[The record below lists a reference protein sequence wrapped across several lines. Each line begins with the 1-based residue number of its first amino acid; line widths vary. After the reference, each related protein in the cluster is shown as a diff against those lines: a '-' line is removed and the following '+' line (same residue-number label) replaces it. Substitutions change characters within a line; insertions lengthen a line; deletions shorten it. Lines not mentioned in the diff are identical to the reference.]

1 MRTSIAYGL
10 IIQSELQLLENITTD
25 KQADVVVS
33 FGDLANY
40 NRTETNRG
48 SCILGELPGAGN
60 FLIRNGNE
68 IIVDPVSSADE
79 SLLRSCILG
88 SAMAVILRQRGLFV
102 LHASCIATNDG
113 AVAFMGNSG
122 WGKSTLA
129 SAFHAKGYSILTD
142 DVMAME
148 MTAENCMVAPSFPSV
163 KILPDSAASIGYAFE
178 GLPLVH
184 SQTNKRIH
192 QLDNGF
198 MQTPYPLKRIYVL
211 GKGSQNEILPLPY
224 QKAFLELVHHSRA
237 VKALTDSEFIR
248 THFQQCSQL
257 LKNVSVCYLQREWS
271 LNALT
276 NLVELI
282 EQDIAENI

>member
-1 MRTSIAYGL
+1 MKTSIAYGL

-25 KQADVVVS
+25 KEPDVVVS

-40 NRTETNRG
+40 NSTETNRG
-48 SCILGELPGAGN
+48 SCILGKLPGAGQ
-60 FLIRNGNE
+60 FLIKDGRE

-102 LHASCIATNDG
+102 LHASCIATDGG

-129 SAFHAKGYSILTD
+129 SAFHAKGYNILTD
-142 DVMAME
+142 DVMVME
-148 MTAENCMVAPSFPSV
+148 MTAENCMVFPSFPSV
-163 KILPDSAASIGYAFE
+163 KILPDSAASIGCAFE
-178 GLPLVH
+178 SLPPVH

-192 QLDNGF
+192 HLDNGF

-211 GKGSQNEILPLPY
+211 GKGEQNEILPLPH
-224 QKAFLELVHHSRA
+224 QKAFIELVNHSRA
-237 VKALTDSEFIR
+237 VKTLTDSEFIR
-248 THFQQCSQL
+248 THFEQCSQL
-257 LKNVSVCYLQREWS
+257 LRNVSVCYLKREWS
-271 LNALT
+271 LNALN
-276 NLVELI
+276 NLVKLVE
-282 EQDIAENI
+282 EDIAENI